1 MDKEKERVVILGGG
15 IVGASIAY
23 FMTLKGAKN
32 VTVLERSKI
41 AASAGGKGGG
51 FLAGGWGDGSVTQE
65 LHRRSFQLHEELA
78 ETLGIESYR
87 KIQTLSVSP
96 SGGSNVASWLD
107 GTASSR
113 LMDPS
118 TAQMMQAAQD
128 QGATVQIGTA
138 AGLEWKGDSDQVAG
152 VRLES
157 GEVLDC
163 DQVVVAMGI
172 WSVLLED
179 WVQMPVPMEGV
190 KSTSLVYQ
198 NVEEATAEPYAL
210 FCGENY
216 KYSTHLEV
224 YPRASGEIYICGC
237 GGSDYV
243 SGARLRKGGDC
254 EMPEQISSD
263 PKRVQAASQA
273 FRCICDAVIQ
283 SGDSCGRVIQ
293 SVDSCGRVLQSGDS
307 CGRVLQSGDSC
318 GRVVQ
323 SGDSCGRSGDS
334 CGRVIQS
341 GDSCGRVIQ
350 SGDSCGR
357 GVHIAAGHN
366 CWGILWAPITGLAM
380 AELIL
385 DGKSSVDLRAF
396 SPARYMKR
404 KGARGRSNVNQSVG
418 EQW

>member
-1 MDKEKERVVILGGG
+1 MYLLADPISRVSLPFNLRRTAQNRISLRARSFRVAASSAAMDKEKERVVILGGG

-118 TAQMMQAAQD
+118 TAQVAPYEYTTKMMQAAQD

-273 FRCICDAVIQ
+273 FRDMTSIGNRDPDVTQACMRPCPPDA
-283 SGDSCGRVIQ
+283 
-293 SVDSCGRVLQSGDS
+293 
-307 CGRVLQSGDSC
+307 
-318 GRVVQ
+318 
-323 SGDSCGRSGDS
+323 
-334 CGRVIQS
+334 
-341 GDSCGRVIQ
+341 
-350 SGDSCGR
+350 
-357 GVHIAAGHN
+357 
-366 CWGILWAPITGLAM
+366 
-380 AELIL
+380 
-385 DGKSSVDLRAF
+385 
-396 SPARYMKR
+396 
-404 KGARGRSNVNQSVG
+404 
-418 EQW
+418 